1 MSERIS
7 AGATVF
13 TVFAVFNRCFRERRG
28 EHTET
33 PNFSLRELAGKRSK
47 TVGKRSQNGA
57 AKALPCVDEESAQ
70 QRGHRETPGELEG
83 GIHARQFYPQRT
95 RSPIMGN

>member
-57 AKALPCVDEESAQ
+57 KTAAPSTNSEFRSQSALGDFE
-70 QRGHRETPGELEG
+70 QRL
-83 GIHARQFYPQRT
+83 GIIIMPATLHPLA
-95 RSPIMGN
+95 PIPY